1 MPYIFPRR
9 QLADGDI
16 LDPIDMNDDFV
27 PVVELY
33 SGKLNEHNFKE
44 AGSAG
49 IPTLGDGN
57 IEANAYYTFLD
68 EKKVVDPDFGTP
80 PGPFS
85 MAQLTNIT
93 EPDKVTNDV
102 GWSAIPLNASGDT
115 SVTTTSNSASV
126 WVEALIQYAVSPE
139 VFTRAIYT
147 SGTSR
152 TAGTGQYRISIGDAA
167 GARVQFA
174 IRIDGAV
181 LPWTITGHED
191 PYHASPRGEKP
202 SVAYRIDDE
211 GELVANAPG
220 PRIEQDSDL
229 GMLGNFYYPVRIGT
243 IVDLTAGSHKLELVA
258 RRLPRVDQ
266 TLAFDPDDII
276 SVYTRRLFAIQ
287 IPQVPRASSTF
298 DAVEVT
304 PFDSES
310 LLSQTAFE
318 DSINATRD
326 KLNAVNDGALARAA
340 FRSDLLPAAALG
352 SATAEYAS
360 ATLTQLNAVFP
371 GWGASTLV
379 GSDPGWTAAP
389 ISGSVTAT
397 LPSAGQ
403 TAKVLLMADVHV
415 ADLVRQTSDG
425 NDRDILGAIAIAVST
440 DGGSTY
446 TVQEDSIVWF
456 NNTNGLTY
464 LQGAFTTARYARAN
478 MNIATM
484 TVINVASTTTYDY
497 QIVGCVIPTATGSS
511 GLINNQMRTQ
521 RGTISAIVL
530 RD

>member
-16 LDPIDMNDDFV
+16 LDPIDMNEDFV

-33 SGKLNEHNFKE
+33 SGKLNEHNFVE
-44 AGSAG
+44 TGSAG
-49 IPTLGDGN
+49 LPTLGDGN
-57 IEANAYYTFLD
+57 IEANAYYTFID

-80 PGPFS
+80 PGPFA

-115 SVTTTSNSASV
+115 FVTTTSNSASV

-139 VFTRAIYT
+139 TFPAAIY
-147 SGTSR
+147 SGITR
-152 TAGTGQYRISIGDAA
+152 TVGGQYRGPAGDVA
-167 GARVQFA
+167 GARIQFA
-174 IRIDGAV
+174 LRVDGSV
-181 LPWTITGHED
+181 LPWTITGHEN
-191 PYHASPRGEKP
+191 PFHTSPRGEKP
-202 SVAYRIDDE
+202 SVAYQISSD
-211 GELVANAPG
+211 GELLANAPG
-220 PRIEQDSDL
+220 PKIEQDSDL
-229 GMLGNFYYPVRIGT
+229 GMLGNFYYPVRLGSLI
-243 IVDLTAGSHKLELVA
+243 DLTAGSHTIELVA

-266 TLAFDPDDII
+266 TLGFDPDDII
-276 SVYTRRLFAIQ
+276 SIYTRRLFAVE
-287 IPQVPRASSTF
+287 IPQMPRASSTF
-298 DAVEVT
+298 DSVEVT

-318 DSINATRD
+318 DSVDATRD
-326 KLNAVNDGALARAA
+326 KMNAIQDGALARAA
-340 FRSDLLPAAALG
+340 LRGDLLPSATLG
-352 SATAEYAS
+352 STTTDYDS
-360 ATLTQLNAVFP
+360 ATLTQLNATFP

-389 ISGSVTAT
+389 ISGTVTAT
-397 LPSAGQ
+397 LTTAGQ

-425 NDRDILGAIAIAVST
+425 QDRDILGAIAIAVST

-456 NNTNGLTY
+456 NNTNGLVY
-464 LQGAFTTARYARAN
+464 LQGAFTTDRYARAN

-484 TVINVASTTTYDY
+484 TVLGVTSTTTYDY
-497 QIVGCVIPTATGSS
+497 QIVGCVVPTAAA
-511 GLINNQMRTQ
+511 NPNQMRTQ

>member
-9 QLADGDI
+9 RLADGDI
-16 LDPIDMNDDFV
+16 LDPIDMNDDFI

-44 AGSAG
+44 AGAAG
-49 IPTLGDGN
+49 IPNLGDAN

-68 EKKVVDPDFGTP
+68 EKKVVDPDFGSP
-80 PGPFS
+80 PGPFN

-102 GWSAIPLNASGDT
+102 GWSAIPLNVAGDT

-126 WVEALIQYAVSPE
+126 WVEAIVQYAISPNT
-139 VFTRAIYT
+139 FTAATYAGILRVT
-147 SGTSR
+147 
-152 TAGTGQYRISIGDAA
+152 GTGQYRVGAGDVA

-266 TLAFDPDDII
+266 TLGFDPDDII
-276 SVYTRRLFAIQ
+276 SIYTRRLFAIE

-298 DAVEVT
+298 DSVEVT

-310 LLSQTAFE
+310 LLSQTAFD
-318 DSINATRD
+318 DSINAARD

-340 FRSDLLPAAALG
+340 FRSDLLPAAVLG
-352 SATAEYAS
+352 SATTEYAS
-360 ATLTQLNAVFP
+360 ATLTQLNSVFP

-379 GSDPGWTAAP
+379 GADPGWTAAP
-389 ISGSVTAT
+389 ISGSVTAALT
-397 LPSAGQ
+397 TAGQ

-415 ADLVRQTSDG
+415 ADLVRSQSDG

-440 DGGSTY
+440 DGGTTY

-484 TVINVASTTTYDY
+484 TVISTAATTTYNY
-497 QIVGCVIPTATGSS
+497 QIVGCVIPTAIGGASPIT
-511 GLINNQMRTQ
+511 NQMRTQ